1 MAVTSQQIAE
11 LAGVSRGTVDRAL
24 HNRGRVNPEVAARIL
39 KIAEELGYRP
49 NANGQALVRARQGLR
64 LGVILQSAET
74 PTMQDVAAGVRQAA
88 GTLENAGVTVELREI
103 QGRDTGRV
111 LREMDDL
118 TRAGAAGFAIAS
130 NNTPD
135 LIGRIDWLHGQGI
148 PVVTLNTDAPGS
160 RRICFVGM
168 DNYRAGQ
175 TAAGLILEM
184 LPAGG
189 LVFPIAGHVNNG
201 AHNSRLRGFLDTLEA
216 EGGDNI
222 RLLPFQPCFDRDD
235 YAHEITQHILR
246 ENPSLACVYIT
257 SNGQQGACRAIEEE
271 HRRGRVRVVAYDLNA
286 PNRKLLQS
294 GALSFVLDQMAFEQ
308 GSRSLRILYQYLI
321 SGRQPEQELLYTGIL
336 IRTRYNMTGELLAGG
351 LPD

>member
-39 KIAEELGYRP
+39 KIAEELGYQP
-49 NANGQALVRARQGLR
+49 NAGGQALVRARQGVR
-64 LGVILQSAET
+64 LGAILQSAET

-88 GTLENAGVTVELREI
+88 GELRGFGIEVDLREI
-103 QGRDTGRV
+103 QGRDTEKV
-111 LREMDDL
+111 LHSINEL
-118 TRAGAAGFAIAS
+118 AKEGAAGFAIAS

-135 LIGRIDWLHGQGI
+135 LIDRIDQLYEQEI

-160 RRICFVGM
+160 RRLCFVGM

-175 TAAGLILEM
+175 TAAGLVQEM

-246 ENPSLACVYIT
+246 ENPNLACVYIT
-257 SNGQQGACRAIEEE
+257 SHGQQGVCRAIEEE
-271 HRRGRVRVVAYDLNA
+271 RRRGRVRVVAYDLNA
-286 PNRKLLQS
+286 PNRKLLQN

-308 GSRSLRILYQYLI
+308 GSRSLQILYNYLFG
-321 SGRQPEQELLYTGIL
+321 GRRPERELLYTGIL
-336 IRTRYNMTGELLAGG
+336 IRTKYNSEDEPGVLN
-351 LPD
+351 